1 MSANEIA
8 QSFIQQYY
16 TALATN
22 PTDIAQFY
30 APQSTMSFEGQGPFT
45 GPQEIVKKFVEVGQI
60 MHEGE
65 GMTIDVMPGATEN
78 ALLIFVVGRLKI
90 SGNDNQLLFSEMFQ
104 LVAVG
109 PGQFYV
115 HNQIRRL
122 VYA

>member
-22 PTDIAQFY
+22 VDGIAGFY
-30 APQSTMSFEGQGPFT
+30 SPQTTMCFEGTQFNGP
-45 GPQEIVKKFVEVGQI
+45 EAIVKKFKDVGQI
-60 MHEGE
+60 MHMGE
-65 GMTIDVMPGATEN
+65 GMTIDVMPGTSES

-90 SGNDNQLLFSEMFQ
+90 AGNDNPLMFSEMFQ